1 MLANATAMLALTTC
15 LSSIA
20 FAAQAFETY
29 NIKDAAGNPFME
41 LRFFGVND
49 GAYAPET
56 PASTWSLQPAQI
68 DEVLDAVRYWGQ
80 VIKVVPGQHA
90 AIINIGTNDQW
101 NASGGSPPSVN
112 EEGSETLVEA
122 AITNYQMGK
131 LYNGAHGFITVGK
144 MGWAPAP
151 FTPSQLS
158 LTPQVGTTV
167 VMIHE
172 IAHALGVI
180 SDSSAEGLFFSST
193 PTAWDLHL
201 RDENGKAAAAGQ
213 YIWCKVCLAPPAG
226 ADAFDA
232 RNDQAYFTGKHVN
245 AVLAGA
251 MPGIRVRTG
260 GDFKPNDAPFF
271 SHMELKNSL
280 MSHQHYR
287 NHPVLMEVEV
297 AALQDLGY
305 TIDRRNLFGH
315 SVYNDGLTL
324 INDHPF
330 FARNAAGTDYVANT
344 FNMSTLGLGLHV
356 YGSNNTMYQRADLLS
371 GGAGGGGI
379 RVDGAR
385 NDLTILPGTRV
396 YADGANGRGVMF
408 AYGKDHAFTQ
418 RGDVEALGKDGIAVS
433 FDFGH
438 NLMSDASEY
447 RGSYF
452 VRSSKNLQKDFPEY
466 YASAS
471 NEVSGPLVGTFDL
484 SGRLAGR
491 NAAIYM
497 SESGYVGRI
506 NVMQGAKIAGD
517 ITSNYAQ
524 QDDKLHLRITNL
536 TFGSKA
542 DSNGKSSG
550 IADPE
555 FRLAY
560 DGNIAGNNLS
570 LHIDGGATQFTGNHW
585 LYDVAVVQ
593 SATLSGKGIY
603 QINAAQQF
611 RNAGIVNPS
620 VPGAAITINGN
631 YIQSESGALQLAFND
646 QKAISSLTVNGNA
659 DLRGGIAFAPV
670 RGWYQNGFS
679 ITSDKWLDAAKV
691 HGAFEK
697 VTTSL
702 ASPTLTAKATK
713 TDDNL
718 HEVEL
723 SRAANA
729 YAQYGNSANSRAV
742 GDVLYRITDNARRG
756 SPNLIAALD
765 FSAADG
771 SAIRVALPQL
781 SAESYASAI
790 GVLVNDSAAS
800 RTAVNNRLQEAFGGS
815 PAGSASLLG
824 VAPVAQTTTA
834 SASASDTAAPH
845 QVSKDDLNA
854 AWAKQFGSWSSGS
867 GDGNAARTRST
878 LGGFISGI
886 DAAVYENS
894 RVGVMAG
901 YSRSAFA
908 TVERGSS
915 GSSENYT
922 VGGYAGTEWALSR
935 SAIGLHTG
943 LAYTWHN
950 IEMARSIAFSGFN
963 DKLSADYNAG
973 TFQAFG
979 ELGYK
984 LNLGPLSSLEP
995 HANLAYV
1002 HARTDGFDEKGL
1014 NGAAL
1019 SVQPGSMDSTLST
1032 LGLRGSTAFNLGGY
1046 AATALADFG
1055 WRHAYG
1061 DVTPTSKASFAM
1073 GLVAFTS
1080 AGSAIGRDTAL
1091 IETRFGV
1098 HLNQN
1103 TTFGLAYQ
1111 GQFNSGV
1118 PRNGVNA
1125 NLLVKF

>member
-1 MLANATAMLALTTC
+1 MMLSKATAMLALTTC

-29 NIKDAAGNPFME
+29 NIKDGAGNAFME

-49 GAYAPET
+49 GAYLPES

-80 VIKVVPGQHA
+80 IIKVVPGQHP
-90 AIINIGTNDQW
+90 AIINIGTNDRR
-101 NASGGSPPSVN
+101 NASAVSPPSVN
-112 EEGSETLVEA
+112 EKGSETLVEA
-122 AITNYQMGK
+122 AITNHQIGK
-131 LYNGAHGFITVGK
+131 LYNGAHGFITVSK

-151 FTPSQLS
+151 FTPSQLN
-158 LTPQVGTTV
+158 LPPQIGTTM

-172 IAHALGVI
+172 IAHTLGVY
-180 SDSSAEGLFFSST
+180 SPAEGFFST
-193 PTAWDLHL
+193 LTAWDLHL
-201 RDENGKAAAAGQ
+201 RDENGKVAAAGQ
-213 YIWCKVCLAPPAG
+213 YIWCKVCLAPAAG

-260 GDFKPNDAPFF
+260 SDFRDSDRPFF
-271 SHMELKNSL
+271 SHMELKNGL
-280 MSHQHYR
+280 MSHQAYR
-287 NHPVLMEVEV
+287 NYPVLMEAEL

-315 SVYNDGLTL
+315 SVYNEGLTL

-344 FNMSTLGLGLHV
+344 FNMATFGLGLHV

-438 NLMSDASEY
+438 NGMSDASEY

-452 VRSSKNLQKDFPEY
+452 VGSTKKNLQKDFPDY
-466 YASAS
+466 YTGAWG
-471 NEVSGPLVGTFDL
+471 EVSGPLVGTFDL
-484 SGRLAGR
+484 SGRVAGR

-506 NVMQGAKIAGD
+506 NVMQGAKIDGD

-524 QDDKLHLRITNL
+524 EDDKSHLRITNL

-555 FRLAY
+555 FRFAY

-570 LHIDGGATQFTGNHW
+570 LHIDGGATQFTGNHR

-620 VPGAAITINGN
+620 VPGAVITINGN

-659 DLRGGIAFAPV
+659 DLRGSIAFAPV

-713 TDDNL
+713 IDNNL

-742 GDVLYRITDNARRG
+742 GDVLYRTTDNARRG

-800 RTAVNNRLQEAFGGS
+800 RTAVNNRLQYAFGGS

-824 VAPVAQTTTA
+824 GAPVAQTTAA
-834 SASASDTAAPH
+834 SATASDTAAPH
-845 QVSKDDLNA
+845 QVSKDDLNP
-854 AWAKQFGSWSSGS
+854 AWAEQFGSWSSQS
-867 GDGNAARTRST
+867 GDGNAARTRSK

-886 DAAVYENS
+886 DAAVYDNS
-894 RVGVMAG
+894 RVGVMAS
-901 YSRSAFA
+901 YSRSDFE

-963 DKLSADYNAG
+963 DKLSANYNAG

-984 LNLGPLSSLEP
+984 LNLGPLSGLELD
-995 HANLAYV
+995 ANLAYV

-1032 LGLRGSTAFNLGGY
+1032 LGLRGSTAFNLWGY

-1073 GLVAFTS
+1073 GLVALTS
-1080 AGSAIGRDTAL
+1080 AGSAIGRDTAVV
-1091 IETRFGV
+1091 ETGFDV
-1098 HLNQN
+1098 HLNQD

-1111 GQFNSGV
+1111 GQFGAGV

-1125 NLLVKF
+1125 NLHVKF